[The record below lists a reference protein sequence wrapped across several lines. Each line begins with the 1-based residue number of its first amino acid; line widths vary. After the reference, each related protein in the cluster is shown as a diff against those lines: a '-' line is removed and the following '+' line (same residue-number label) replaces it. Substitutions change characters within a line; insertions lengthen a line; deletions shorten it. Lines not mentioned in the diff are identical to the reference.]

1 VNQCS
6 LVACDS
12 STYHGAVAVAK
23 YSAQRMRLYCQV
35 AAAMEGTA
43 VAIVRHRRT
52 GSAGI
57 MACCMMRGTCCM
69 LHLVWYMLHCCV
81 LRVAWCM
88 LCVAG
93 CVLCVVSVC
102 SECCMWCVACCEVNV
117 ACCVLHVVCCMLHAA
132 CCMLCVARCM
142 WRTGSGRPSQ
152 RQACRQTAAAGRRR
166 RARRQ
171 SECGLHVV
179 GVLCCNLCSHVARR
193 MHTAAVAWG
202 SFLKAQG
209 GWHPIE

>member
-1 VNQCS
+1 
-6 LVACDS
+6 
-12 STYHGAVAVAK
+12 
-23 YSAQRMRLYCQV
+23 
-35 AAAMEGTA
+35 MEGTA
-43 VAIVRHRRT
+43 VAIVRHRRA

-117 ACCVLHVVCCMLHAA
+117 ACCVLHVVLHVACCMLHAVRCTLHVAHRFGSAVAASGMSTNGGRWKKTSRASAVRVRFTCRRRVVLQSMLA
-132 CCMLCVARCM
+132 CCTPNAHRSGCV
-142 WRTGSGRPSQ
+142 GFFP
-152 RQACRQTAAAGRRR
+152 
-166 RARRQ
+166 
-171 SECGLHVV
+171 
-179 GVLCCNLCSHVARR
+179 
-193 MHTAAVAWG
+193 
-202 SFLKAQG
+202 
-209 GWHPIE
+209 